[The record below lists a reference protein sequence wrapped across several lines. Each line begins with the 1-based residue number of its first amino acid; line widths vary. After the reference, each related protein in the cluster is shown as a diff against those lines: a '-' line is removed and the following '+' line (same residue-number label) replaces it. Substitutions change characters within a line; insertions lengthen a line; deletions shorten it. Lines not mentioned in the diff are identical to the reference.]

1 MSYFQIVS
9 YKSKKIVLSDMSNAT
24 PKEAMTRAED
34 LLKRLAVLPPKSALL
49 LIDLTDTQFDQG
61 SVKSWM
67 QVAPKVDPYVKSM
80 AIVGAEK
87 LLAVIVR
94 NVTTNADM
102 KFINFKT
109 RTEAMDWLITQN

>member
-1 MSYFQIVS
+1 MSYFQVVS
-9 YKSKKIVLSDMSNAT
+9 HKGKKIVLSDMSNAT
-24 PKEAMTRAED
+24 PQEAMTRAQN
-34 LLKRLAVLPPKSALL
+34 LLKKLSILPPKSASL
-49 LIDLTDTQFDQG
+49 LIDLTGTQFDQD
-61 SVKSWM
+61 SVKAWM

-102 KFINFKT
+102 KFVNFKT
-109 RTEAMDWLITQN
+109 QTEAMDWLVTQN

>member
-1 MSYFQIVS
+1 
-9 YKSKKIVLSDMSNAT
+9 MSNAL
-24 PKEAMTRAED
+24 PKEAMSRAED
-34 LLKRLAVLPPKSALL
+34 LLKKLSILPPKSALL
-49 LIDLTDTQFDQG
+49 LIDLTGTQFDQT
-61 SVKSWM
+61 SVNAWM

-102 KFINFKT
+102 KFVNFKT
-109 RTEAMDWLITQN
+109 RTEAMDWLIEQN